1 MSTSHLVNKKVEA
14 ESSPTVNNPGSF
26 HSLINVGLSTIT
38 KARNFLI
45 SSYKTQVL
53 FLLSQNK
60 IVGSVSS
67 PDWGL
72 LLPESDGQISL
83 VSGDFIEVLVPSTNL
98 SLGDSFEKQLWKITE
113 LKFLK
118 IGDLSTELQTKIAEI
133 VLAKKFVEKE
143 LEHLMKESRV
153 TKSLG
158 ECTDYCQE
166 CISKCN
172 ELYLHQLEAS
182 IQLKNLQFIQSEYI
196 ERLLLVLN
204 VVNLEKEAF
213 VNCDCYQVAV
223 KKAQQKQQ
231 EILAYTSKLNLIAA
245 NITRNLNY

>member
-14 ESSPTVNNPGSF
+14 QSSPTVNNPGSF

-67 PDWGL
+67 PDWGV

-98 SLGDSFEKQLWKITE
+98 SLGDSFEK
-113 LKFLK
+113 
-118 IGDLSTELQTKIAEI
+118 
-133 VLAKKFVEKE
+133 
-143 LEHLMKESRV
+143 
-153 TKSLG
+153 
-158 ECTDYCQE
+158 
-166 CISKCN
+166 
-172 ELYLHQLEAS
+172 
-182 IQLKNLQFIQSEYI
+182 
-196 ERLLLVLN
+196 
-204 VVNLEKEAF
+204 
-213 VNCDCYQVAV
+213 
-223 KKAQQKQQ
+223 
-231 EILAYTSKLNLIAA
+231 
-245 NITRNLNY
+245 